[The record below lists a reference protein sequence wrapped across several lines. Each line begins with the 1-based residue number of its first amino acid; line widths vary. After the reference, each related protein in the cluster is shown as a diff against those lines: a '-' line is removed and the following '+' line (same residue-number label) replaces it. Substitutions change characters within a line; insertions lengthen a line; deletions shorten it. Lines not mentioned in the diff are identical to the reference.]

1 MCLRQHCS
9 FDFGL
14 AKQHLVLLPKN
25 LVIQMKTMI
34 GTRMVELMPSE
45 PGALPVAETRKR
57 LVMVLKEVMLQQYLV
72 NCAFPSSFEV

>member
-1 MCLRQHCS
+1 
-9 FDFGL
+9 
-14 AKQHLVLLPKN
+14 
-25 LVIQMKTMI
+25 
-34 GTRMVELMPSE
+34 MVELMPSE